1 MVKAVDLSHSTSL
14 IPIDSHKLTISF
26 LLLLLQRNTVQFTLE
41 LEDVNDNAPVF
52 IQSHFEIYIN
62 ENESNFPYG
71 FRVEAFDRDL
81 NGKFYFPPLK
91 YTDLVN
97 IVFLKIL
104 LGSANSQIRYSIIDG
119 DVQSN
124 FSIDFKTGELS
135 VVHPL
140 DFELLTP
147 SLL

>member
-1 MVKAVDLSHSTSL
+1 MDSEWKLSTVT
-14 IPIDSHKLTISF
+14 LTVSFIS
-26 LLLLLQRNTVQFTLE
+26 
-41 LEDVNDNAPVF
+41 
-52 IQSHFEIYIN
+52 S
-62 ENESNFPYG
+62 
-71 FRVEAFDRDL
+71 
-81 NGKFYFPPLK
+81 PLK

-97 IVFLKIL
+97 IVFLKML

>member
-1 MVKAVDLSHSTSL
+1 M
-14 IPIDSHKLTISF
+14 
-26 LLLLLQRNTVQFTLE
+26 QFTLE

-81 NGKFYFPPLK
+81 NGTSWISFLFSAKCMDFPIVITRRK
-91 YTDLVN
+91 YLV
-97 IVFLKIL
+97 
-104 LGSANSQIRYSIIDG
+104 GSANSQIRYSIIDG
-119 DVQSN
+119 DIRGN
-124 FSIDFKTGELS
+124 FSIDAATGELS

-140 DFELLTP
+140 DFELLAP
-147 SLL
+147 SIL